1 MHKKIHILSFSLAL
15 GTVGFILA
23 AIFSIWSRFTGF
35 AQEFWQIYISLHPT
49 PFGIKMLNPTPIK
62 HFAGILIDA
71 FYALLD
77 GIILG
82 SGIAF
87 FYNFFL
93 KKITSRTSSSEPKT
107 PPEEPG
113 S

>member
-35 AQEFWQIYISLHPT
+35 AQEFWKIYISLHPS
-49 PFGIKMLNPTPIK
+49 PFGLQMLNPTPLK
-62 HFAGILIDA
+62 HIAGVFIDA

-82 SGIAF
+82 SGMAF

-93 KKITSRTSSSEPKT
+93 KKTSHTSSSEQKT